1 MDAIF
6 EYQIKAAIERLKE
19 NNFQEFL
26 VELLL
31 KKHGKG
37 FTAVKQKRDQGCD
50 GIIGGK
56 TVVAAYAPPNAG
68 LNEFKKK
75 AKDDHDKYTKNWSA
89 KYPAWCFVYNGEL
102 TAEMVKCIDDLKIDA
117 DKWDI
122 RQIMEI
128 VHSLSWSRKRDLAAY
143 LGIDEKYFI
152 NDVLR
157 NVIDD
162 MLRTAGENTE
172 TKPQEKPIYIEEK
185 IGLNFAKSDVDGA
198 LREYEEILPFLTE
211 LKDVLKA
218 YSDAEVGALKNKI
231 ATEFN
236 KLSGGFKT
244 KLNNLTDGLS
254 ERNKNDDLYWFY
266 VRVVVIYIF
275 EICLIGQKVKG
286 EL

>member
-6 EYQIKAAIERLKE
+6 EYQIRAAIEKLKE

-26 VELLL
+26 VELLV
-31 KKHGKG
+31 KRHGNG

-50 GIIGGK
+50 GIIDGK
-56 TVVAAYAPPNAG
+56 TVVAAYAPPKAG

-75 AKDDHDKYTKNWSA
+75 AKDDHDKYNKNWSG
-89 KYPAWCFVYNGEL
+89 KYPRWCFVYNGEL
-102 TAEMVKCIDDLKIDA
+102 TAEMVKCIDDLKADA
-117 DKWDI
+117 EKWDI

-128 VHSLSWSRKRDLAAY
+128 VRGLSWSKKRALAAY

-157 NVIDD
+157 DVIDD
-162 MLRTAGENTE
+162 MLKTTSEHAE
-172 TKPQEKPIYIEEK
+172 TGPQEKPIYIEEK
-185 IGLNFAKSDVDGA
+185 IELNFDKADVDGA

-211 LKDVLKA
+211 LKGVLKA

-231 ATEFN
+231 VAEFN
-236 KLSGGFKT
+236 KLSGNFKM

-254 ERNKNDDLYWFY
+254 ERNKKDDLYRFY
-266 VRVVVIYIF
+266 VRVVLTYIF
-275 EICLIGQKVKG
+275 EICLIGQKVRG